1 MGRKIVIGILFTM
14 MLIFTLTTTDVT
26 MSYGEQPKLA
36 QAVYITLSKACR
48 CTLDR
53 CQAGDWVVEKVFVGE
68 KKSLLKRFDYA
79 TDKDAAREYVAK
91 YHLPMP
97 PSLLFLDK
105 DGNLLWRADGE
116 LDLDLVAEKLK
127 EFGA

>member
-1 MGRKIVIGILFTM
+1 MGRKIVVGILFTI
-14 MLIFTLTTTDVT
+14 MLTFTLTTTDIT
-26 MSYGEQPKLA
+26 MSYGEQSKLA
-36 QAVYITLSKACR
+36 QAVYITLSKACS
-48 CTLDR
+48 CTLER

-68 KKSLLKRFDYA
+68 KKSLLKRIDYA

>member
-1 MGRKIVIGILFTM
+1 MGRKIVVGILFTI
-14 MLIFTLTTTDVT
+14 MLTFTLTTTDIT
-26 MSYGEQPKLA
+26 MSYGEQSKLA
-36 QAVYITLSKACR
+36 QAVYITLSKACS
-48 CTLDR
+48 CTLER
-53 CQAGDWVVEKVFVGE
+53 CQAGDWVGEKVFVGQ
-68 KKSLLKRFDYA
+68 KKSLLKRIDYA

>member
-1 MGRKIVIGILFTM
+1 MGRKIMIGMLFTM
-14 MLIFTLTTTDVT
+14 MLTFTLTTTDVT
-26 MSYGEQPKLA
+26 MSYGEQSKLA
-36 QAVYITLSKACR
+36 QAVYITLSKACS
-48 CTLDR
+48 CTLER

-68 KKSLLKRFDYA
+68 KKALLKRIDYA
-79 TDKDAAREYVAK
+79 TDKDAGQEYIAK
-91 YHLPMP
+91 YHLAMP

-105 DGNLLWRADGE
+105 EGNLLWRADGE